1 MKRYILEYDSYDEVL
16 VLLGREIPHEH
27 LEHVSTII
35 IDLYEEEYE
44 AIKEAGYNIV
54 ENNYDIEPLDSPSTI
69 GYYIPPIFATTDEPP
84 PFNGY
89 MGVPASHTAG
99 FDGTGVKIGLLGSGT
114 SVGAAAT
121 VPTLIFQ
128 DYTGLGM
135 VDISP
140 SHEGRGTL
148 CIGQMLQLTTLVPKP
163 YGIAKGCQ
171 LYNIKCYPGGTAEF
185 IQGVN
190 YCIAN
195 NIDII
200 NISFSLGSGM
210 DTALNAAMAAGIIV
224 VCSSGNILGDYVNHP
239 ANVEGVI
246 AVNGLAC
253 NTGVVFGSSLSLDG
267 HTQVTVTSY
276 HGGHYQTFS
285 GGTSQAAWMLSAVL
299 AIYKQKYPSLNTQK
313 AIHLLKRR
321 AKPLS
326 GYTYDRVSYTSTLGV
341 LEDYI
346 TGAGFLAPLNT

>member
-1 MKRYILEYDSYDEVL
+1 MKKYILEYNTHDEVIA
-16 VLLGREIPHEH
+16 LLGREIPHEH

-35 IDLYEEEYE
+35 LDLYEDEYL

-54 ENNYDIEPLDSPSTI
+54 ENNYDIEVLYT
-69 GYYIPPIFATTDEPP
+69 PPTFATTGEPP
-84 PFNGY
+84 PFNEY
-89 MGVPASHTAG
+89 MGVPASHAAG
-99 FDGTGVKIGLLGSGT
+99 FDGTGVSIGLLGSGT

-148 CIGQMLQLTTLVPKP
+148 CIGQMLQLNTGVPKP

-171 LYNIKCYPGGTAEF
+171 LYNIKCYPGGSAEF
-185 IQGVN
+185 IQGIN

-200 NISFSLGSGM
+200 NISFNLGSGM
-210 DTALNAAMAAGIIV
+210 NTAINAALAAGIIV
-224 VCSSGNILGDYVNHP
+224 VCASGNSLATQVAHP
-239 ANVEGVI
+239 ANIPGVI
-246 AVNGLAC
+246 CLSGLQC
-253 NTGVVFGSSLSLDG
+253 NTGVLFGSYLTPDSS
-267 HTQVTVTSY
+267 TNVTIVNY

-285 GGTSQAAWMLSAVL
+285 GGTSQAAWMLSGIL
-299 AIYKQKYPSLNTQK
+299 AIYKQKYPSLTTEK

-321 AKPLS
+321 AKQLT
-326 GYTYDRVSYTSTLGV
+326 GYTYNRTSNTSTKGV
-341 LEDYI
+341 LENYE
-346 TGAGFLAPLNT
+346 TGAGFLAPINT